1 MTLFGLVGKNIGYS
15 FSKNYFTEKF
25 QNLGL
30 KEYFYQNFDLETID
44 TLPEIIAKNPDLQG
58 FNVTI
63 PYKEKI
69 IQYLDAIDDEAQKIG
84 AVNVVKITNDRKLI
98 GYNTDFY
105 GFSKSLE
112 SLLTKNHKKALI
124 LGNGGAS
131 KAIFYALEQLKIPY
145 TIVSR
150 TKNATNIT
158 YTEIDKKIIL
168 EHQIIINATPLGT
181 FPNVDNCPDI
191 PYNYLNNN
199 HLCYDLIYN
208 PSESLFLKLAKEKG
222 ALTKNGLEMLQ
233 LQAEKSWEIWQK

>member
-69 IQYLDAIDDEAQKIG
+69 IQYLDAINDEAQKIG

-112 SLLTKNHKKALI
+112 SLLTKNHQKALI
-124 LGNGGAS
+124 LGTGGAS

>member
-15 FSKNYFTEKF
+15 FSKKYFTEKF

-30 KEYFYQNFDLETID
+30 EECFYQNFDLETID
-44 TLPEIIAKNPDLQG
+44 SLPEIIAKNSDLQG

-63 PYKEKI
+63 PYKEKV
-69 IQYLDAIDDEAQKIG
+69 IQYLDAINDEAQKIG

-98 GYNTDFY
+98 GYNADFY

-112 SLLTKNHKKALI
+112 SLLTKNHQKALI
-124 LGNGGAS
+124 LGTGGAS

>member
-1 MTLFGLVGKNIGYS
+1 MELFGLVGKNIGYS
-15 FSKNYFTEKF
+15 FSKKYFTEKF

-30 KEYFYQNFDLETID
+30 EECFYQNFDLETID
-44 TLPEIIAKNPDLQG
+44 SLPEIIAKNSDLQG

-63 PYKEKI
+63 PYKEKV
-69 IQYLDAIDDEAQKIG
+69 IQYLDAINDEAQKIG

-98 GYNTDFY
+98 GYNADFY

-112 SLLTKNHKKALI
+112 SLLTKNHQKALI
-124 LGNGGAS
+124 LGTGGAS

>member
-30 KEYFYQNFDLETID
+30 KECFYQNFDLETID
-44 TLPEIIAKNPDLQG
+44 SLPEIIAKNQDLQG

-63 PYKEKI
+63 PYKEKV

-98 GYNTDFY
+98 GYNADFY

-112 SLLTKNHKKALI
+112 SLLTKNHQKALI
-124 LGNGGAS
+124 LGTGGAS

-222 ALTKNGLEMLQ
+222 ALTKNGLEMLK

>member
-1 MTLFGLVGKNIGYS
+1 M
-15 FSKNYFTEKF
+15 
-25 QNLGL
+25 
-30 KEYFYQNFDLETID
+30 
-44 TLPEIIAKNPDLQG
+44 PEIIAKNSDLQG

-112 SLLTKNHKKALI
+112 SLLTKNHQKALI
-124 LGNGGAS
+124 LGTGGAS

-181 FPNVDNCPDI
+181 FPNVNNCPDI